1 MKVIPIN
8 FNTEMMDA
16 IIAGRKS
23 QARLLVKPKIVS
35 FIEFI
40 GGSDEENDHF
50 DFVGLRHGEW
60 ESDDG
65 TVWGPEWLVYCTEYP
80 EEGVV
85 PVGSLYGAI
94 GDQLLATD
102 GERNTTIEIAGFRV
116 ERLQDI
122 SEQDAIDEGV
132 HSNDDFPT
140 ESHCPKCHGQGLYQS
155 VGPNLGAVEVDC
167 EECETAEKRFQ
178 HLWQSIYGDESWSSN
193 PWVWVIEFK
202 VLTTN
207 GVIGEEAA

>member
-8 FNTEMMDA
+8 FNTEMMSA
-16 IIAGRKS
+16 ILEGRKT
-23 QARLLVKPKIVS
+23 QTRRPVKLKNVDL
-35 FIEFI
+35 IEFM
-40 GGSDEENDHF
+40 GGSDEENASF

-102 GERNTTIEIAGFRV
+102 GERNTTIEITGFRV
-116 ERLQDI
+116 ERVQDI
-122 SEQDAIDEGV
+122 NKEDAKAEGCDYPAV
-132 HSNDDFPT
+132 PGMGW
-140 ESHCPKCHGQGLYQS
+140 K
-155 VGPNLGAVEVDC
+155 LGA
-167 EECETAEKRFQ
+167 RHNFMR
-178 HLWQSIYGDESWSSN
+178 LWDSIYSNWNDN

-202 VLTTN
+202 VTN

>member
-1 MKVIPIN
+1 MKVTPIN

-35 FIEFI
+35 LIEFM
-40 GGSDEENDHF
+40 GGSDEENASF

-65 TVWGPEWLVYCTEYP
+65 TRWGPEWLVYCTEYP

-85 PVGSLYGAI
+85 PVGELYGAI
-94 GDQLLATD
+94 GDRLQATD
-102 GERNTTIEIAGFRV
+102 GERTATIEITGFRV

-122 SEQDAIDEGV
+122 SEQDAWAEGCEGY
-132 HSNDDFPT
+132 DDDVTGGKNGYSEFS
-140 ESHCPKCHGQGLYQS
+140 E
-155 VGPNLGAVEVDC
+155 
-167 EECETAEKRFQ
+167 
-178 HLWQSIYGDESWSSN
+178 LWASIYGNESWQSN

-202 VLTTN
+202 VLSTN
-207 GVIGEEAA
+207 GAIGEESA

>member
-8 FNTEMMDA
+8 FNTEMMSA
-16 IIAGRKS
+16 ILEGRKT
-23 QARLLVKPKIVS
+23 QTRRPVKPKNVDL
-35 FIEFI
+35 IEFM
-40 GGSDEENDHF
+40 GGSDEENTSF

-65 TVWGPEWLVYCTEYP
+65 TVWSPEWLVYCTEYP

-122 SEQDAIDEGV
+122 SEQDASAEGCKFTNG
-132 HSNDDFPT
+132 HKDDPT
-140 ESHCPKCHGQGLYQS
+140 PSRTLFKS
-155 VGPNLGAVEVDC
+155 
-167 EECETAEKRFQ
+167 
-178 HLWQSIYGDESWSSN
+178 LWGSIYGDESWSSN

-207 GVIGEEAA
+207 GVIGEVA

>member
-8 FNTEMMDA
+8 FNTEMMSA
-16 IIAGRKS
+16 ILEGRKT
-23 QARLLVKPKIVS
+23 QTRRPVKSKNVDL
-35 FIEFI
+35 IEFM
-40 GGSDEENDHF
+40 GGSDEENASF

-102 GERNTTIEIAGFRV
+102 GERTATIEITGFRV
-116 ERLQDI
+116 ERVQDI
-122 SEQDAIDEGV
+122 SNKDARHEGV
-132 HSNDDFPT
+132 QNDPDI
-140 ESHCPKCHGQGLYQS
+140 ESGKIEGSILTS
-155 VGPNLGAVEVDC
+155 RALFENLWC
-167 EECETAEKRFQ
+167 Q
-178 HLWQSIYGDESWSSN
+178 IYGDESWHNNS
-193 PWVWVIEFK
+193 WVWVIEFK
-202 VLTTN
+202 VAN

>member
-1 MKVIPIN
+1 MKVTPIK

-23 QARLLVKPKIVS
+23 QARLLVNPKIVS
-35 FIEFI
+35 FIEFM
-40 GGSDEENDHF
+40 GGSDEENSSF

-122 SEQDAIDEGV
+122 SEQDAIAEGV
-132 HSNDDFPT
+132 LADEDPYWIPSFNDPDSGGRPSFKKSF
-140 ESHCPKCHGQGLYQS
+140 EY
-155 VGPNLGAVEVDC
+155 
-167 EECETAEKRFQ
+167 
-178 HLWQSIYGDESWSSN
+178 LWSSIYSDVGWHSN

-207 GVIGEEAA
+207 GVIGEETA

>member
-1 MKVIPIN
+1 MKVTPIK

-23 QARLLVKPKIVS
+23 QARLLVKSEIVS
-35 FIEFI
+35 HIEFV
-40 GGSDEENDHF
+40 GGSDKENEEF

-60 ESDDG
+60 KSDDG

-85 PVGSLYGAI
+85 PVGKLYGAI

-102 GERNTTIEIAGFRV
+102 GERNTTIEITGFRV

-122 SEQDAIDEGV
+122 SGQDAIAEGV
-132 HSNDDFPT
+132 S
-140 ESHCPKCHGQGLYQS
+140 QLYGGFWKHYQLS
-155 VGPNLGAVEVDC
+155 W
-167 EECETAEKRFQ
+167 TQ
-178 HLWQSIYGDESWSSN
+178 HQLSARGSFVTLWSSIYGAESWQSN

-202 VLTTN
+202 VTN